1 MSAAEQ
7 QWHSIGPFS
16 NPPRGWA
23 KSEERNITWA
33 ADLNQSK
40 GYSRPCDVT
49 LSNKRWKQEEE
60 GRGGPLL
67 GKLWSSSRTPAKCV
81 EALIQGRGQS
91 SLIGG
96 K

>member
-1 MSAAEQ
+1 MSTAEQ

-23 KSEERNITWA
+23 KSEERNITRA
-33 ADLNQSK
+33 ADLNRSK
-40 GYSRPCDVT
+40 GYSIPCDVT

-60 GRGGPLL
+60 GRGGLSF
-67 GKLWSSSRTPAKCV
+67 GRRRSSSRTPAACV
-81 EALIQGRGQS
+81 EALLQGRGQS
-91 SLIGG
+91 SLICG